1 MLGRQKRGQDQDLA
15 RAAGWTIPCRDR
27 SPEAERSGVF
37 TRTRQGIRL
46 PEAWRLRQLV
56 EVVKRNFRDYLMD
69 GDYPKG
75 SLDRLEA
82 VLDPVARPSSSFT
95 SWAK

>member
-37 TRTRQGIRL
+37 TRTRQSIRL

-56 EVVKRNFRDYLMD
+56 EVVKRNFRETV
-69 GDYPKG
+69 GRVRQ
-75 SLDRLEA
+75 SLA
-82 VLDPVARPSSSFT
+82 VGREREKSIPPPELVPALLRHT
-95 SWAK
+95 E